1 MNDVEDILIKTLE
14 NFGYPVRLQGSLLPD
29 EPYSDN
35 FFTFWN
41 NSSTSQAF
49 YDNDENAIIYSY
61 SVNFYSIE
69 PGKCYEMIRN
79 AKKELKKV
87 GFCLTGDGYSVASD
101 EPTHDGRGIS
111 AEYLK
116 IVRLDGQL

>member
-1 MNDVEDILIKTLE
+1 MEVEDLLIETLAT
-14 NFGYPVRLQGSLLPD
+14 FGYPVRLQGSLLPD
-29 EPYSDN
+29 EPYPDN

-49 YDNDENAIIYSY
+49 YDNDENAIVYSY

-69 PGKCYEMIRN
+69 PSKCYEMIRN

-87 GFCLTGDGYSVASD
+87 GFILTGDGYSVASD